1 MRDGSLAS
9 SGLSSTVA
17 YLLTFGALKV
27 MASGHVVLAIPH
39 TCSEPPITGMQ
50 MARTP
55 VSRQKPQ
62 PSLRSITE
70 ESC

>member
-1 MRDGSLAS
+1 MKDGSLAS

-17 YLLTFGALKV
+17 HLLMFGALKV
-27 MASGHVVLAIPH
+27 MASRHVILATPH
-39 TCSEPPITGMQ
+39 TCSEPPTTGMQ
-50 MARTP
+50 MAQTP